1 MRRSMVSLI
10 LGVVFGVIAV
20 ALMYNYVATAGR
32 SRVAS
37 PAIELGGIVVADKD
51 LAYGAPVAR
60 ESLKIMPWPKASIAK
75 DAFTNIDEIY
85 KGATG
90 PKDRI
95 ALITMAQNE
104 PVTRAKISG
113 FGGKPTLSHQV
124 ENGMRAISI
133 RVDDVVGVAGF
144 VLPGDRVDVLLTRR
158 MPNPADALQTQVL
171 LQNIKVIGINQ
182 TADQAADK
190 PILARTATVEVTP
203 EQAQTLTLAHQAG
216 SLSLS
221 LRNVENADDVVINPI
236 TERDLAAGPRRAPV
250 AARPVA
256 AVRVA
261 APPDLPAAAI
271 TTVRVRYGDGIPVEK
286 VVRP

>member
-1 MRRSMVSLI
+1 MVSLV

-20 ALMYNYVATAGR
+20 ALMYNYVATVGRAPAAGP
-32 SRVAS
+32 VM
-37 PAIELGGIVVADKD
+37 ELGGVVVADKD

-60 ESLKIMPWPKASIAK
+60 EALKIMPWPKASIAK
-75 DAFTNIDEIY
+75 DTFTDLDEIY
-85 KGATG
+85 KDAKD
-90 PKDRI
+90 PKDRV
-95 ALITMAQNE
+95 ALAMIAQNE

-158 MPNPADALQTQVL
+158 MATGADNLQTQVL
-171 LQNIKVIGINQ
+171 LQNIKIIGIDQ
-182 TADQAADK
+182 LADQATDK
-190 PILARTATVEVTP
+190 PIVARTATVEVTP
-203 EQAQTLTLAHQAG
+203 DQGQKLILAQQAG

-221 LRNVENADDVVINPI
+221 LRNVENADNVVTNPI
-236 TERDLAAGPRRAPV
+236 TERDLAAGPRRAP
-250 AARPVA
+250 AAVTPVA
-256 AVRVA
+256 AMRVV
-261 APPDLPAAAI
+261 APPPPPPLVP
-271 TTVRVRYGDGIPVEK
+271 TVRVRYGDGSTVDK